1 MKLVA
6 SAAVDGTFR
15 GIVAR
20 AQLCG
25 EDRKPGQCE
34 ERPQLN
40 QKFLGDPS
48 VWTSAQFSLIKMLL
62 HGCKREHALSRFK
75 K

>member
-40 QKFLGDPS
+40 QKFLGVPS
-48 VWTSAQFSLIKMLL
+48 VWTSGSVFLDKDAFARL
-62 HGCKREHALSRFK
+62 
-75 K
+75 